1 MLDYKNEITKI
12 IQGYA
17 FSGVCL
23 VKQGEKVL
31 YQDAHGYAHRGF
43 KVDNTIHTRFDTAS
57 ITKLFTAVATLQ
69 LVDKGKIRLEDKL
82 LNILELEDTTIPKD
96 VAIYHL
102 LTHTSGIGDDVDED
116 AGEDY
121 EELFKTKPNYT
132 VREIVDHLPHFIH
145 NPSVFR
151 PGEGCRYNNAAF
163 ILLGLVIEK
172 VTNKNYM
179 EYIKSN
185 IFERA
190 GMTATEFCSMD
201 GIHENVAEGYGKLV
215 NETGIE
221 VGIRKNIYSFPPI
234 GEPSSGA
241 HTTAIDLE
249 RFFVKLK
256 SGEMLSKNLTEE
268 ILKAKEE
275 YVEEKNCNIMMGYG
289 FEFVIDKNGKIQSI
303 YKEGFNVGVENV
315 LSYHPE
321 SDTVIVILANTNLN
335 VMGMESKIRALF

>member
-12 IQGYA
+12 IQDYE

-23 VKQGEKVL
+23 VKQGGKVV
-31 YQDAHGYAHRGF
+31 YHDAHGYAHRGF
-43 KVDNTIHTRFDTAS
+43 KVKNTIHTRFDTAS
-57 ITKLFTAVATLQ
+57 ITKLFTTVATLQ
-69 LVDKGKIRLEDKL
+69 LVDKGKIQLEDKL
-82 LNILELEDTTIPKD
+82 LDILKLEDTTISKD

-121 EELFKTKPNYT
+121 EELFKSKPNYT
-132 VREIVDHLPHFIH
+132 VRKIVDHLPHFIH

-172 VTNKNYM
+172 ITHENYM

-190 GMTATEFCSMD
+190 GMTSTEFCSMD
-201 GIHENVAEGYGKLV
+201 GIYENVAEGYGKLV
-215 NETGIE
+215 NDSGIE
-221 VGIRKNIYSFPPI
+221 IGVRKNIYSFPPI

-241 HTTAIDLE
+241 HTTANDLN
-249 RFFVKLK
+249 RFFLKLK

-268 ILKAKEE
+268 LFNPKEK
-275 YVEEKNCNIMMGYG
+275 YVEEKNEAIMMGYG
-289 FEFVIDKNGKIQSI
+289 FEFLIDKTGEIQSM

-335 VMGMESKIRALF
+335 VMEMESKIRALV